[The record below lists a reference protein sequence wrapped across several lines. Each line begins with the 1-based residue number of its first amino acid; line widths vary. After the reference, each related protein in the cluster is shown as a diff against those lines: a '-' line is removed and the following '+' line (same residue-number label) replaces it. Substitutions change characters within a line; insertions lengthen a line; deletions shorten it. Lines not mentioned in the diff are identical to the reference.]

1 LLSTILP
8 SDICFLLINTEF
20 PFVDDIIGELRKI
33 PEIIDIYR
41 VQGMYDIIAKVKLN
55 TEEELKELVTERIRK
70 VERITG
76 TVTIIISKGKEVV
89 AK

>member
-1 LLSTILP
+1 MTSA
-8 SDICFLLINTEF
+8 FLLINTEF
-20 PFVDDIIGELRKI
+20 PFVDDVIGELRKI
-33 PEIIDIYR
+33 PEIIDMYR

-76 TVTIIISKGKEVV
+76 TVTIIIAKGKEVA

>member
-1 LLSTILP
+1 VTSA
-8 SDICFLLINTEF
+8 FLLINTEF
-20 PFVDDIIGELRKI
+20 PFVHDVIGELRKI
-33 PEIIDIYR
+33 PEIIDMYR

-76 TVTIIISKGKEVV
+76 TVTIIIAKGKEVA

>member
-1 LLSTILP
+1 VTSA
-8 SDICFLLINTEF
+8 FLLINTEF
-20 PFVDDIIGELRKI
+20 PFVDDVIGELRKI
-33 PEIIDIYR
+33 PEIIDMYR

-76 TVTIIISKGKEVV
+76 TVTIIIAKGKEVA